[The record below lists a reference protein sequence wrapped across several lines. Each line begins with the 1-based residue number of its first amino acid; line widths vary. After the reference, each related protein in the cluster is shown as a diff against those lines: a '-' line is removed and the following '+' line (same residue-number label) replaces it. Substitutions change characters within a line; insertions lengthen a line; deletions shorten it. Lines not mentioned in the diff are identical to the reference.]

1 MDVLRKELNQIY
13 SSQHLE
19 NEVLDAGEVG
29 ISADLAVFAGP
40 TP

>member
-13 SSQHLE
+13 SAQHLE
-19 NEVLDAGEVG
+19 NEVLDAGEVE
-29 ISADLAVFAGP
+29 ISAVLAAYAGP